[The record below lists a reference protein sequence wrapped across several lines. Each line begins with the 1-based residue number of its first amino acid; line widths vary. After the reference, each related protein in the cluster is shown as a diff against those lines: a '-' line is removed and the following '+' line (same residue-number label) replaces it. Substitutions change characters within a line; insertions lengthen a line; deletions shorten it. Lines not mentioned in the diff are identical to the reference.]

1 MAKKTFVAVEPSKS
15 QASLMIE
22 HGSLAVNPS
31 RHALFSNAND
41 DAHPGDPAPDVA
53 FNPRARKEEVATELT
68 LLRRNSPPGRPAFQP
83 ARRRVSTRPSSLGLT
98 RSSRELSRISKV
110 R

>member
-41 DAHPGDPAPDVA
+41 DAHPAIPPLMWPSIRGP
-53 FNPRARKEEVATELT
+53 ARKK
-68 LLRRNSPPGRPAFQP
+68 S
-83 ARRRVSTRPSSLGLT
+83 RPS
-98 RSSRELSRISKV
+98 
-110 R
+110 